1 MVGKSGKSRN
11 TCVCWALGSAGLPA
25 TGNRFPLPLV
35 VGRFGP
41 HSSVDHD
48 KAAFLGGRSRLR
60 PPALR
65 RACWQSTGVEGV
77 EGTGGVRR
85 WRCPRRRPIA
95 VLWITR
101 FLRVG
106 GFPVAYKP
114 ARRRQ
119 ANMQLLKTIVPSAI
133 LAFAAVTAPSAWQQ
147 EQRASPVPAEVP
159 AAAVPGPLLPS
170 FGSAEWSTGGQFVT
184 SSARATAPAR
194 SVSPASS
201 QVTGTLH
208 AAVGGS
214 RRPPAVAETQDVD
227 LSDLI
232 CNYLPGFPATVTYTP
247 PNASSGSVPTICLGS
262 VVCSDR
268 MVYIV
273 ACPALD
279 GKCPDAVTCDS
290 ATEEILDL
298 RIRVETFSPYRDEEM
313 VEEWRKLY
321 GRERP

>member
-1 MVGKSGKSRN
+1 MARIVLWTMTRRHS
-11 TCVCWALGSAGLPA
+11 SAGVRVSGLQPSGGRA
-25 TGNRFPLPLV
+25 GNRPASRGP
-35 VGRFGP
+35 VGFGGGAALA
-41 HSSVDHD
+41 VD
-48 KAAFLGGRSRLR
+48 RSRFSGS
-60 PPALR
+60 P
-65 RACWQSTGVEGV
+65 
-77 EGTGGVRR
+77 
-85 WRCPRRRPIA
+85 
-95 VLWITR
+95 VL
-101 FLRVG
+101 LRVG

-147 EQRASPVPAEVP
+147 EQRASPVPVEVP
-159 AAAVPGPLLPS
+159 AAAAPGPLLPP
-170 FGSAEWSTGGQFVT
+170 FGSAEWSTGGQSVT

-214 RRPPAVAETQDVD
+214 RRPPAAAATQDAD
-227 LSDLI
+227 LSDLV
-232 CNYLPGFPATVTYTP
+232 CSYAPGFPATVTYTR
-247 PNASSGSVPTICLGS
+247 PNVSSGSVPTICLGS
-262 VVCSDR
+262 VICSDR
-268 MVYIV
+268 MIYIV

-290 ATEEILDL
+290 AEEGILDL
-298 RIRVETFSPYRDEEM
+298 RIRVETFFPYRDEEII
-313 VEEWRKLY
+313 EEWRKLY